1 MSTIAKSN
9 GKKAAKAK
17 KPSKVGQAAE
27 WADDRLG
34 LATVAKKQIRKVF
47 PDHWSFMLG
56 EIALWSFIVLLLTG
70 VFLTLWYRPSM
81 VEVVYDGSYDQLRGI
96 HMSEA

>member
-34 LATVAKKQIRKVF
+34 LATRREEADPQGL
-47 PDHWSFMLG
+47 P
-56 EIALWSFIVLLLTG
+56 
-70 VFLTLWYRPSM
+70 RPL
-81 VEVVYDGSYDQLRGI
+81 VVHAR
-96 HMSEA
+96 